1 MCLPYTKQPCVT
13 AWSLLLNVPI
23 ILGKNDF
30 FAGTFPRNSGRREER
45 RSSACQGDSVFQ
57 TKSGT
62 LLVALEVSHLAVV
75 KRKE

>member
-1 MCLPYTKQPCVT
+1 MCLSHTKQPCVT
-13 AWSLLLNVPI
+13 AWSLSLNVPI

-30 FAGTFPRNSGRREER
+30 IAGTFPRNAGRREER
-45 RSSACQGDSVFQ
+45 RYSACQGDSVFQ

-75 KRKE
+75 IRKE